1 MAASGGS
8 ASQTTNNTIIIM
20 KTVNVSKSKARK
32 LTPLKPKPASA
43 PVAKKIAPKGKPAVK
58 AAAPKATVKPL
69 PTQEITSEQIARRAY
84 SIWEQQG
91 RPGGK
96 EREHWLLAE
105 QELKSS
111 QSFAE

>member
-1 MAASGGS
+1 MKIIKRIKAKAS
-8 ASQTTNNTIIIM
+8 
-20 KTVNVSKSKARK
+20 KTVAPKTATKKSAVKSKPVKSAAKPVRKTAPAR
-32 LTPLKPKPASA
+32 PA
-43 PVAKKIAPKGKPAVK
+43 P
-58 AAAPKATVKPL
+58 
-69 PTQEITSEQIARRAY
+69 EITLDQIARRAY